1 MRVSCHQVITTFYS
15 YLVNYLFFTMS
26 SASCPVC
33 QIVVLDSDNGIA
45 CDLLCKRWFHID
57 CVRMSKSEYSKY
69 ASDSKKKWFCNRVDC
84 TSVDDN
90 PLVKLSNQ
98 LSGLIES
105 VSKLATKDEVNSLSN
120 GIDKLRE
127 SIETRLASVEAR
139 VDDLEVKLNSL
150 QAGENA
156 PAHCLDDVISEISDR
171 NRRALNVIVYKL
183 PESRSKDLNARIN
196 HDKGQLAELG
206 QAIGIAYN
214 NFDNIKLFRIGRPNK
229 NNVRPLKIIFG
240 SAVEVNS
247 FLDKFSKAGLKDTD
261 NKFSLVTVS
270 RDRTVHE
277 RKYLNSLRAKL
288 NDRIKLGERD
298 LTIRYRNGIPSI
310 VSLSK
315 ND

>member
-1 MRVSCHQVITTFYS
+1 
-15 YLVNYLFFTMS
+15 MS

-45 CDLLCKRWFHID
+45 CDRLCKRWFHID
-57 CVRMSKSEYSKY
+57 CVRMSKAEYTKY
-69 ASDSKKKWFCNRVDC
+69 ASDNKKKWFCNRVDC
-84 TSVDDN
+84 ISVDDN

-105 VSKLATKDEVNSLSN
+105 VSKLATKDEVNSISN

-139 VDDLEVKLNSL
+139 VDDLETQVKSL
-150 QAGENA
+150 QGREN
-156 PAHCLDDVISEISDR
+156 PPDHCLDDVISEISDR

-206 QAIGIAYN
+206 QAIGITH
-214 NFDNIKLFRIGRPNK
+214 NFENSKLFRIGRQNK
-229 NNVRPLKIIFG
+229 NNVRPLKVVFG
-240 SAVEVNS
+240 SAFEVNS
-247 FLDKFSKAGLKDTD
+247 FLDKFSKAGLKEAE

-277 RKYLNSLRAKL
+277 RKYLNSLREKL